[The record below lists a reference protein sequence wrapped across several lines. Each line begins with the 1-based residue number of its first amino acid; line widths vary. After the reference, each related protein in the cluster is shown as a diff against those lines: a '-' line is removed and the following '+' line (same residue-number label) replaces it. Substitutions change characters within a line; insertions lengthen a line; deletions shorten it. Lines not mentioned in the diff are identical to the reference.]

1 MVQLSSRLVLAILLS
16 GVACSRP
23 AEVETRPPNIVL
35 IVADDLGWTD
45 LGSYGSGFYETP
57 NIDSLARDGTRFTS
71 AYANPNCAPTRAA
84 LMTGRYSPSTGVY
97 TVASGARGREE
108 FRRMVPVENVTDLP
122 LAEVTFAELFQG
134 AGYVTAHMGKWHL
147 GTDTL
152 APTGQG
158 FDVNVGGNQ
167 TGGPMGGY
175 FSPYQNPQLPDGPEG
190 EHLTGRL
197 AAEAVSFIESNRD
210 RPFLLY
216 LPFYAVHFPIQA
228 RPELIA
234 KYTGRKPVRG
244 QHHPDYAAMVQ
255 SLDEAVGRVL
265 EALDELQLRDRTA
278 VFFYSDNG
286 GVGGYTEA
294 GVEVPPTATQGKMY
308 PWDAT
313 TNRPLRGGKGMLYE
327 GGVRVPLMV
336 RFPPLVPAETLQSEP
351 VGSADFFPTLLE
363 MAGIKVPPHLEID
376 GTSFMDQLQGR
387 ESRLERP
394 PLYWHFPG
402 YLPAR
407 RDVGSWRTTP
417 AGAIRE
423 GDFKLIEF
431 FETGEV
437 ELYNLALD
445 IGERDNLAP
454 SQPEKARELHDQLR
468 AWREALAAPMPRMKP
483 VTSNQ

>member
-1 MVQLSSRLVLAILLS
+1 MEFRRVVLITLL
-16 GVACSRP
+16 GAVACSSP
-23 AEVETRPPNIVL
+23 GLPETRPPNIVF

-57 NIDSLARDGTRFTS
+57 NIDSLARDGTRFTN

-84 LMTGRYSPSTGVY
+84 LMTGRYSPRTGVY
-97 TVASGARGREE
+97 TVASGARGLEE
-108 FRRMVPVENVTDLP
+108 FRRMIPVENVTDLP
-122 LAEVTFAELFQG
+122 LAEVTFAELFQS

-147 GTDTL
+147 GTDAF

-158 FDVNVGGNQ
+158 FDLNVGGNQ

-175 FSPYQNPQLPDGPEG
+175 FSPYRNPQLPDGPEG

-216 LPFYAVHFPIQA
+216 LPFYAVHSPIQA

-234 KYTGRKPVRG
+234 KYEGRKPVRG
-244 QHHPDYAAMVQ
+244 QHQPVYAAMVQ
-255 SLDEAVGRVL
+255 SLDEAVGQVL
-265 EALDELQLRDRTA
+265 EALDELGLRDRTA

-286 GVGGYTEA
+286 GVGGYSEA
-294 GVEVPPTATQGKMY
+294 GVDVPPAASQGKMY
-308 PWDAT
+308 PWDTT

-336 RFPPLVPAETLQSEP
+336 RYPPLIPAETLQSEP

-363 MAGIKVPPHLEID
+363 VAGIKVPPHLEID

-387 ESRLERP
+387 ESGSDRP

-407 RDVGSWRTTP
+407 IDVGSWRTTP

-431 FETGEV
+431 FETGEI
-437 ELYNLALD
+437 ELYNLAQD
-445 IGERDNLAP
+445 IGEQNNLAA
-454 SQPEKARELHDQLR
+454 SRPEKTAELQGQLNS
-468 AWREALAAPMPRMKP
+468 WREAVAAPMPQNKP
-483 VTSNQ
+483 

>member
-1 MVQLSSRLVLAILLS
+1 MKLNRVPLVILLI
-16 GVACSRP
+16 GVACSLP
-23 AEVETRPPNIVL
+23 AEVEDRPPNIVL

-84 LMTGRYSPSTGVY
+84 LMTGRYSPRTGVY

-108 FRRMVPVENVTDLP
+108 YRRMVPPENATDLP
-122 LAEVTFAELFQG
+122 VAEVTFAELFQD

-147 GTDTL
+147 GTDTFG
-152 APTGQG
+152 PTAQG

-167 TGGPMGGY
+167 TGGPSGGY
-175 FSPYQNPQLPDGPEG
+175 FSPYQNPQLLDGPEG
-190 EHLTGRL
+190 EHLTSRL
-197 AAEAVSFIESNRD
+197 ATEAVSFIESNRD

-228 RPELIA
+228 RPELIE
-234 KYTGRKPVRG
+234 KYAGRKPVRG
-244 QHHPDYAAMVQ
+244 QHHPVYAAMVQ

-265 EALDELQLRDRTA
+265 EALDELELRDQTA

-286 GVGGYTEA
+286 GVGGYSEA
-294 GVEVPPTATQGKMY
+294 GVAVPPAASQGKMY

-313 TNRPLRGGKGMLYE
+313 ANRPLRGGKGMLYE

-336 RFPPLVPAETLQSEP
+336 RYPPLVPPQTLQTEP

-363 MAGIKVPPHLEID
+363 VAGIQVPPHLEID
-376 GTSFMDQLQGR
+376 GTSFMDQLQG
-387 ESRLERP
+387 SDAPIGAARP
-394 PLYWHFPG
+394 FTGTFPPIFQPRIDLG
-402 YLPAR
+402 T
-407 RDVGSWRTTP
+407 WRTTP
-417 AGAIRE
+417 AGAIRK

-431 FETGEV
+431 FETGEI
-437 ELYNLALD
+437 ELYNLTLD
-445 IGERDNLAP
+445 IGERNNLATI
-454 SQPEKARELHDQLR
+454 QPEKAKELHQQLR
-468 AWREALAAPMPRMKP
+468 SWREALAAPMPRMKP
-483 VTSNQ
+483 